1 MLESDSQAREY
12 VERALERWRATGGQD
27 LTEHAE
33 FQITRGRHQDV
44 QREWIGLALENHYR
58 RRLQDEN
65 GVLSAAC
72 WGEIPAVQKVLKV
85 IVNPDG
91 LIVTAH
97 FDRRE
102 LSRLLRVRS

>member
-1 MLESDSQAREY
+1 M
-12 VERALERWRATGGQD
+12 
-27 LTEHAE
+27 TEHAE

-44 QREWIGLALENHYR
+44 QREWIGLALENHYAR
-58 RRLQDEN
+58 LLQDEN
-65 GVLSAAC
+65 AALSAAC
-72 WGEIPAVQKVLKV
+72 WGEIPAVQRVLKV

-102 LSRLLRVRS
+102 LSRLLRDRS